1 MTLQQYELLIDLA
14 ETGNI
19 TRTAENL
26 GYSQPGA
33 SHIIRNIE
41 KELGFPVIVREK
53 YGVRLSASAELLLP
67 DMRKMMRT
75 QEKLTEKVY
84 AMKGLEYGR
93 VTIGAYSSV
102 ATHFLPEI
110 IRAFHAQH
118 PGLIIDIREGGAEQI
133 LQWMQ
138 QNLIDCAFI
147 SRPYISGMDFL
158 VYGKDPLVAVLP
170 FDYPAEEER
179 FPIRAFQDRPFV
191 ISAAGNDLD
200 IHRALKEVH
209 VDPKF
214 CYSVLDDQT
223 IMAMVEKGLGVSI
236 LTRLIVQGTGYRLKI
251 LPLETVFVREMGI
264 AVPDYESLSGAVRTF
279 VDFSYQQLKEHPGAL
294 SENLPCTDKKQKI

>member
-14 ETGNI
+14 ETGSI

-33 SHIIRNIE
+33 SHIIKNIE
-41 KELGFPVIVREK
+41 KELGFPVITREK
-53 YGVRLSASAELLLP
+53 YGVHLTAAAELLLP

-75 QEKLTEKVY
+75 QEKLMEKVY
-84 AMKGLEYGR
+84 AINGLEYGR

-110 IRAFHAQH
+110 IHAFHALH

-133 LQWMQ
+133 VQWMQ

-170 FDYPAEEER
+170 IDYECESES
-179 FPIRAFQDRPFV
+179 FPIRDFQDKPFV

-209 VDPKF
+209 VDPQF

-223 IMAMVEKGLGVSI
+223 IMAMVEKGLGLSI
-236 LTRLIVQGTGYRLKI
+236 LTKLIVEGTRYRLKI
-251 LPLETVFVREMGI
+251 LPLEPAFVREMGI
-264 AVPDYESLSGAVRTF
+264 AVPDYKSLSGAVKTF
-279 VDFSYQQLKEHPGAL
+279 VDFSFQEMVKSPEILAAVP
-294 SENLPCTDKKQKI
+294 PCTG